1 MNNTFNSS
9 IAFAKEMDTLDPL
22 KSVRN
27 KFYIEE
33 DVIYMDGNSLGLFAK
48 DSEACLL
55 RVLNDYKKMGIDCW
69 TKTDPQ
75 FFLYQDYLGEL
86 MAPLVGADP
95 KEVTIHSNT
104 TINIHTMIATFYK
117 PTEDKYKIL
126 VDDLTFPTSRYAVE
140 SQIKLKGL
148 SPEIALKEVKSE
160 DGKEL
165 NEDLIIE
172 AMTDDVALILLPS
185 VLYRSGQL
193 LDVEKLTQ
201 AAHAKGIIIGF
212 DCCHGIGAVKHEFS
226 KWDVDFAVWCTY
238 KYLNGGPGASA
249 ALFINKKHFH
259 REPGLAGWHG
269 YVKNKQFDLL
279 NTFQPSD
286 YAGAWQT
293 GTQNIFSMAPL
304 EGSLKL
310 FNEIG
315 MESIR
320 EKSLKLTAYMMHMIE
335 DVLSPYGFGIGNPRE
350 DHRRGGHVALEHDE
364 ALRINEALKAR
375 GIIPDFR
382 FPNVIRFAPI
392 ALYTSFE
399 EVYEVVQAIKEIM
412 DNKTYEEFSKE
423 KNVVA

>member
-33 DVIYMDGNSLGLFAK
+33 GVIYMDGNSLGLFAK
-48 DSEACLL
+48 DSEVCLL

-95 KEVTIHSNT
+95 TEVTIHSNT

-117 PTEDKYKIL
+117 PTKERYKIL

-148 SPEIALKEVKSE
+148 SPETALKEVKSI
-160 DGKEL
+160 DSKEL

-172 AMTDDVALILLPS
+172 AMTDDIALILLPS

-193 LDVEKLTQ
+193 LDVEKITK

-249 ALFINKKHFH
+249 ALFIK
-259 REPGLAGWHG
+259 
-269 YVKNKQFDLL
+269 
-279 NTFQPSD
+279 
-286 YAGAWQT
+286 
-293 GTQNIFSMAPL
+293 
-304 EGSLKL
+304 
-310 FNEIG
+310 
-315 MESIR
+315 
-320 EKSLKLTAYMMHMIE
+320 
-335 DVLSPYGFGIGNPRE
+335 
-350 DHRRGGHVALEHDE
+350 
-364 ALRINEALKAR
+364 
-375 GIIPDFR
+375 
-382 FPNVIRFAPI
+382 
-392 ALYTSFE
+392 
-399 EVYEVVQAIKEIM
+399 
-412 DNKTYEEFSKE
+412 
-423 KNVVA
+423 

>member
-9 IAFAKEMDTLDPL
+9 FAFAKEMDTLDPL

-33 DVIYMDGNSLGLFAK
+33 GVIYMDGNSLGLFAK

-69 TKTDPQ
+69 TKTNPQ

-320 EKSLKLTAYMMHMIE
+320 EKSLKLTNYMMYMIE

-412 DNKTYEEFSKE
+412 DNKSYEEFSKE